1 MGSVKRSISFFLFYS
16 LALVDHSNHV
26 MKTPKRNLS
35 FPLRSSLLIIALSA
49 TANAGEIPIS
59 GIEAFHQGDSLDGNG
74 SVLKAIDGSGMDKLD
89 FDDPSTWT
97 VASTAWADDW
107 QGFSSDNS
115 GDNTWAVI
123 DLGAPVASLS
133 TMYLWNVEET
143 NALDRGVKDF
153 EVFHATSPTLLPPTT
168 SGTVTPYGFTSG
180 GWTAIG
186 GSELKMGIQI
196 GDAGQAYDL
205 SDAAGARYIGLKLTS
220 NHGGFRTGFAEVAF
234 SDAADPDALTLGEP
248 VPPDPPVDPPVGPI
262 DGNVVPIAKV
272 SAFHQ
277 GDSLDANGSVLKI
290 ADGSGMAK
298 GDAND
303 PSTWTISNT
312 AWADDWQGFSADNSG
327 NNTWAVLDLGAQTA
341 GLDQMYLWN
350 VQETNALDRGT
361 STFDVYYASSPS
373 EAAPDT
379 SGAVTPYDFG
389 GGGWT
394 QLSTGNN
401 LAIGSQIGDP
411 GEVFDISGASGAR
424 YIGLHLTANHGGFR
438 TGLAEVALTVDPL
451 SGNGLKILSVDTSE
465 IQENRFGL
473 TWYSR
478 PGRVY
483 GINYSDDLIEWTELT
498 DSVPADADGKTTT
511 FSYEGPDVFAAKKRF
526 YQIFVV
532 Q

>member
-1 MGSVKRSISFFLFYS
+1 
-16 LALVDHSNHV
+16 
-26 MKTPKRNLS
+26 MKTPKLNLAL
-35 FPLRSSLLIIALSA
+35 PLRSSLLILALSA

-59 GIEAFHQGDSLDGNG
+59 GIESFHQGDSLDGDG
-74 SVLKAIDGSGMDKLD
+74 SVLKAIDGSGMDKVD

-107 QGFSSDNS
+107 QGFSSETP

-123 DLGAPVASLS
+123 DLGAPAASLR
-133 TMYLWNVEET
+133 TMYLWNIQET
-143 NALDRGVKDF
+143 NALDRGVNEF
-153 EVFHATSPTLLPPTT
+153 EVFHATNPTLPPPTT
-168 SGTVTPYGFTSG
+168 SGTVTPYSFTSG

-186 GSELKMGIQI
+186 ASELRMGTQI

-234 SDAADPDALTLGEP
+234 SDVVDPDALTPGE
-248 VPPDPPVDPPVGPI
+248 PPVGPV
-262 DGNVVPIAKV
+262 DRNVVSIANV
-272 SAFHQ
+272 FAFHQ
-277 GDSLDANGSVLKI
+277 GDSLNGNGSVLKI

-298 GDAND
+298 GDADD
-303 PSTWTISNT
+303 PATWTISNT
-312 AWADDWQGFSADNSG
+312 AWTTDWQGFSADNSG

-341 GLDQMYLWN
+341 GLDKMYLWN

-361 STFDVYYASSPS
+361 SIFDVYYTSSPS

-379 SGAVTPYDFG
+379 SGTVTPYDFG
-389 GGGWT
+389 GSGWN

-424 YIGLHLTANHGGFR
+424 YIGLHLTANHGGTR
-438 TGLAEVALTVDPL
+438 TGLAEVAITVDP
-451 SGNGLKILSVDTSE
+451 SAGNGLQILSVDTSE
-465 IQENRFGL
+465 FEENKLAL

-483 GINYSDDLIEWTELT
+483 GINYSDDLIEWIELT
-498 DSVPADADGKTTT
+498 DSYPANADGKITT

-526 YQIFVV
+526 YQVFEVE
-532 Q
+532 

>member
-1 MGSVKRSISFFLFYS
+1 
-16 LALVDHSNHV
+16 

-168 SGTVTPYGFTSG
+168 SGTVTPYGFASG

-220 NHGGFRTGFAEVAF
+220 NYGGFRTGFAEVAF

-341 GLDQMYLWN
+341 GTSKRQMLSIAEQALLMSTTPPPPARQRQTQAELSHPMILEA
-350 VQETNALDRGT
+350 VDGLSLARETILRLE
-361 STFDVYYASSPS
+361 VK
-373 EAAPDT
+373 
-379 SGAVTPYDFG
+379 
-389 GGGWT
+389 
-394 QLSTGNN
+394 
-401 LAIGSQIGDP
+401 LAIPVKFSISRVLRGLG
-411 GEVFDISGASGAR
+411 ISGSTSP
-424 YIGLHLTANHGGFR
+424 LTM
-438 TGLAEVALTVDPL
+438 VA
-451 SGNGLKILSVDTSE
+451 
-465 IQENRFGL
+465 
-473 TWYSR
+473 
-478 PGRVY
+478 
-483 GINYSDDLIEWTELT
+483 
-498 DSVPADADGKTTT
+498 SVPVSPKLLSQWTPCQEMALR
-511 FSYEGPDVFAAKKRF
+511 S
-526 YQIFVV
+526 
-532 Q
+532 

>member
-1 MGSVKRSISFFLFYS
+1 
-16 LALVDHSNHV
+16 
-26 MKTPKRNLS
+26 MKTPKPLLS
-35 FPLRSSLLIIALSA
+35 FPLRPSLLILALSA
-49 TANAGEIPIS
+49 AANAGEIPIS
-59 GIEAFHQGDSLDGNG
+59 GIEGFHQGDSLDGNG
-74 SVLKAIDGSGMDKLD
+74 SVLKAIDGSGMDKVD
-89 FDDPSTWT
+89 FDDPSTLT

-123 DLGAPVASLS
+123 DLGAPAASLS
-133 TMYLWNVEET
+133 TMYLWNVQEG
-143 NALDRGVKDF
+143 NALDRGVKEF
-153 EVFHATSPTLLPPTT
+153 EVFHATNPTLPAPTT
-168 SGTVTPYGFTSG
+168 SGAVTPYSFTSG

-186 GSELKMGIQI
+186 GSELKMGIQV

-205 SDAAGARYIGLKLTS
+205 SDAAGARYIGLKFTS

-234 SDAADPDALTLGEP
+234 SDVVDPDALTLGEP

-277 GDSLDANGSVLKI
+277 GDSLNANGSVLKI

-303 PSTWTISNT
+303 PSTWTISST
-312 AWADDWQGFSADNSG
+312 AWADDWQGFSSDNSG
-327 NNTWAVLDLGAQTA
+327 NNTWVVLDLGAQTA
-341 GLDQMYLWN
+341 GLDKMYLWN

-401 LAIGSQIGDP
+401 LAQGIQIGDS
-411 GEVFDISGASGAR
+411 GEDFDISGASGAR

-438 TGLAEVALTVDPL
+438 TGLAEIAITVDS
-451 SGNGLKILSVDTSE
+451 SGNGLEILSVDTSE
-465 IQENRFGL
+465 IQENRLGL

-478 PGRVY
+478 PGRIY
-483 GINYSDDLIEWTELT
+483 GINYSDDLIEWIELT
-498 DSVPADADGKTTT
+498 DSYPANADGETTT

-526 YQIFVV
+526 YQVFEV

>member
-16 LALVDHSNHV
+16 LTLVDHSNHV

-74 SVLKAIDGSGMDKLD
+74 SVLKTIDGSGMDKLD

-168 SGTVTPYGFTSG
+168 SGTVTPYGFASG

-220 NHGGFRTGFAEVAF
+220 NYGGFRTGFAEVAF

-424 YIGLHLTANHGGFR
+424 YIGLHLTANHGGIR

>member
-1 MGSVKRSISFFLFYS
+1 
-16 LALVDHSNHV
+16 
-26 MKTPKRNLS
+26 
-35 FPLRSSLLIIALSA
+35 
-49 TANAGEIPIS
+49 
-59 GIEAFHQGDSLDGNG
+59 
-74 SVLKAIDGSGMDKLD
+74 
-89 FDDPSTWT
+89 
-97 VASTAWADDW
+97 
-107 QGFSSDNS
+107 
-115 GDNTWAVI
+115 
-123 DLGAPVASLS
+123 
-133 TMYLWNVEET
+133 
-143 NALDRGVKDF
+143 
-153 EVFHATSPTLLPPTT
+153 
-168 SGTVTPYGFTSG
+168 
-180 GWTAIG
+180 
-186 GSELKMGIQI
+186 
-196 GDAGQAYDL
+196 
-205 SDAAGARYIGLKLTS
+205 
-220 NHGGFRTGFAEVAF
+220 
-234 SDAADPDALTLGEP
+234 
-248 VPPDPPVDPPVGPI
+248 
-262 DGNVVPIAKV
+262 
-272 SAFHQ
+272 
-277 GDSLDANGSVLKI
+277 
-290 ADGSGMAK
+290 MAK